1 MIQLEKLK
9 KNLPYIISILF
20 VILFV
25 YAASNKLMDYQQFK
39 VQLEQSSIL
48 SEYAD
53 VVAWMIP
60 LAEIVI
66 SFLLL
71 LNRYRRFALYAC
83 LGLMTMFT
91 AYILLMLHS
100 SDTIPCSCGG
110 VISELG
116 WIGHLYFNGS
126 LMVLAIFA
134 IFLSPRHQKKLTIKN
149 TT

>member
-1 MIQLEKLK
+1 MIPLENVK
-9 KNLPYIISILF
+9 PYVPYLTSLVF

-39 VQLEQSSIL
+39 EQLGQSSIL

-71 LNRYRRFALYAC
+71 LNRYRLFALFAC

-91 AYILLMLHS
+91 AYILLMLHF
-100 SDTIPCSCGG
+100 SDTLPCSCGG

-126 LMVLAIFA
+126 LMVLAAVGIFTS
-134 IFLSPRHQKKLTIKN
+134 LKHQKNLSIKN